1 MVVMGLNML
10 GIFPW
15 LKRITPR
22 LPRLFAGKLPEAGAA
37 GAGFG
42 PLYIGLLN
50 GLMPCGPLQAMQ
62 LYALST
68 GDPVRGA
75 VSMLLFSLGT
85 APLMFGLSAA
95 SSALGKRFTARAM
108 TVGAIL
114 VVVLGMT
121 MFTNGW
127 SLSGFAVIA
136 PANTAAGAAGAQSEV
151 EGDVQIVRT
160 GLASGRYEAITVKAG
175 IPVRWI
181 VDAPAGSING
191 CNNTLFIPE
200 YELEY
205 QFHTGE
211 NVIEFVPERTGTF
224 MYSCWMG
231 MIRSSITVI

>member
-22 LPRLFAGKLPEAGAA
+22 LPRLFAGKLPEAGGA
-37 GAGFG
+37 GAGNG
-42 PLYIGLLN
+42 PLYVGLLN

-68 GDPVRGA
+68 GDPVKGA

-85 APLMFGLSAA
+85 SPLMFGLSAA
-95 SSALGKRFTARAM
+95 GAALSKKFTARAM
-108 TVGAIL
+108 AVGAVL

-127 SLSGFAVIA
+127 SLSGFTVVS
-136 PANTAAGAAGAQSEV
+136 PAGKTVAAAGAQSEV
-151 EGDVQIVRT
+151 QGDIQIVRT
-160 GLASGRYEAITVKAG
+160 GLASGRYEAITVKVG
-175 IPVRWI
+175 VPVQWI
-181 VDAPAGSING
+181 VDAPAGSLNG
-191 CNNTLFIPE
+191 CNNTIFIPE
-200 YELEY
+200 YNLEY